1 MSEANIIIEHESDG
15 GQSISLAENVG
26 KMNIRV
32 DRDADVER
40 RTPVRRPPPPPQ
52 QPRKR
57 APPPQM
63 MPPPPP
69 ARPYVPGADAFKD
82 FANPT
87 KKRHEEFA
95 REEESVGD
103 IDESIGEAS
112 SFDRDDMRGGGGG
125 GQFEGDDDGDDFEDE
140 VRPSLGFKSIEEE
153 KHDIILKLHRLKQ
166 RGFPVTRNF
175 TLTSDIYEM
184 RTELSKI
191 KYTIEL
197 DASVKFSRKMLMGA
211 VSTIE
216 FVNKKW
222 NPFDLALEGWS
233 ENMMETIDDYDLI
246 FEKLHDKYKDKVAM
260 PPEME
265 LLLAV
270 SGSAF
275 MYHLSHSMLR
285 SLGPE
290 IAAKIKKNPEIV
302 KSAMR
307 EAVAEDQQKRAEHE
321 RNQRQMKGPQ
331 VPLPTQP
338 QPQPQ
343 TPPPTPTF
351 EPPIQPTPPPPPTMI
366 DPPRPRPRPR
376 APTPSSSDGEDS
388 FDSRLSDVPSE
399 DLKSVASSLDGATEV
414 KTVTVAP
421 RAARGRGAGRGGGR
435 GGRGAAATDA
445 AAKEIRVLNI

>member
-15 GQSISLAENVG
+15 GHSISLAENAG

-32 DRDADVER
+32 DRETDVESVAGRAAGPPR
-40 RTPVRRPPPPPQ
+40 RAVR
-52 QPRKR
+52 R
-57 APPPQM
+57 APPPQQQQKHHQQQR
-63 MPPPPP
+63 PPVV

-87 KKRHEEFA
+87 KKRNEEFA
-95 REEESVGD
+95 RD
-103 IDESIGEAS
+103 RDESIGGEEESIGEDGGAS
-112 SFDRDDMRGGGGG
+112 SFGDAVR
-125 GQFEGDDDGDDFEDE
+125 FEDDDGSDAEAFEDE
-140 VRPSLGFKSIEEE
+140 IRPSLGFKSIEEE

-191 KYTIEL
+191 KYNIEL

-246 FEKLHDKYKDKVAM
+246 FEKLHDKYKDKVSM

-331 VPLPTQP
+331 VQVQVP
-338 QPQPQ
+338 
-343 TPPPTPTF
+343 TPPPPQTMPTF
-351 EPPIQPTPPPPPTMI
+351 EPPPHMTPQMPTEFV
-366 DPPRPRPRPR
+366 DPPRPRPR
-376 APTPSSSDGEDS
+376 APTPASSIDESY
-388 FDSRLSDVPSE
+388 DSRLSDVPSE
-399 DLKSVASSLDGATEV
+399 DLKSVASSSLDMRRTPPEV

-421 RAARGRGAGRGGGR
+421 KAGGGPS
-435 GGRGAAATDA
+435 
-445 AAKEIRVLNI
+445 